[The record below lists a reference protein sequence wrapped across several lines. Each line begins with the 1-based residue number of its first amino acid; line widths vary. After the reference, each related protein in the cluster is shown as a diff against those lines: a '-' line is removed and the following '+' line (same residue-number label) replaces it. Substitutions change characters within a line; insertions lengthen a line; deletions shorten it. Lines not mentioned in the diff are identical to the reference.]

1 MTKEVI
7 PEINPIHKKLES
19 ENKDVLALI
28 NKLVLNKEYK
38 GDINNKKEIFN
49 SIQDEWYDWAIKN
62 NIVNSKDKTQDT
74 LEYITTI
81 CTKLSESK
89 SGFASSPKLY
99 EILPEDSNGL
109 DCLSAA
115 MVLASILDKK
125 GIDYSFISP
134 VGHVSLMVKIDNK
147 DYYFDPRN
155 NQIVC
160 LDGLIKDITK
170 ESENFDIIN
179 FDERVSK
186 EHYSFAFKYNNKE
199 DIVASI
205 IMNILVLNNL
215 NNGINYGASKSLEK
229 QIIVA
234 KILSDKLRNFDISK
248 IGDYQESNF
257 HLYFDRNIEM
267 IEKEEKRLTDIG
279 FYGDN
284 R

>member
-1 MTKEVI
+1 MTKEFT

-28 NKLVLNKEYK
+28 NNLVLNKEYK
-38 GDINNKKEIFN
+38 GGINDKKEIFN

-62 NIVNSKDKTQDT
+62 NIVSSEDKIQDT
-74 LEYITTI
+74 LEYIT
-81 CTKLSESK
+81 KLCEKISESK

-109 DCLSAA
+109 DCLSAS

-134 VGHVSLMVKIDNK
+134 VGHISLMVKIENK
-147 DYYFDPRN
+147 DYYVDPRN

-160 LDGLIKDITK
+160 LEGLVKNIEK

-186 EHYSFAFKYNNKE
+186 EHYGFAFKYKNKE
-199 DIVASI
+199 DIVSSI

-215 NNGINYGASKSLEK
+215 NNGINYGASKSLER
-229 QIIVA
+229 QISVA
-234 KILSDKLRNFDISK
+234 KILNDKIKNFDVNK
-248 IGDYQESNF
+248 IEDYKEDNF

-279 FYGDN
+279 FYGN
-284 R
+284 NI